1 MFCLRFSTCAVCHV
15 LRKWIQSAPTLLN
28 RRPCETAAA
37 AAQPRDASWAS
48 RSRESA
54 RTSKNRRMGVSGS
67 FHCHVRWKFECQR
80 SCSEQEQQAGR
91 SARHCCCLQRPFP
104 RLLDPYRA
112 GSSTRD
118 PRVVILLQSGGPSE
132 YAFGVQETRARVRR
146 MAAEVLT
153 STEWSASLALQQI
166 SHRVRF
172 TVHSHDRAT
181 LFGTLASRSSHCLR
195 KSCPGRALSAVRR
208 TCT

>member
-1 MFCLRFSTCAVCHV
+1 M
-15 LRKWIQSAPTLLN
+15 PTL
-28 RRPCETAAA
+28 
-37 AAQPRDASWAS
+37 
-48 RSRESA
+48 
-54 RTSKNRRMGVSGS
+54 
-67 FHCHVRWKFECQR
+67 

-195 KSCPGRALSAVRR
+195 KSCPGRALSAVSVLGPLVLVGPGHCVSYRLSVGPVLLCPGRAYWWRPLPFPPDLWNDGDRLVVNQLGSR
-208 TCT
+208 T